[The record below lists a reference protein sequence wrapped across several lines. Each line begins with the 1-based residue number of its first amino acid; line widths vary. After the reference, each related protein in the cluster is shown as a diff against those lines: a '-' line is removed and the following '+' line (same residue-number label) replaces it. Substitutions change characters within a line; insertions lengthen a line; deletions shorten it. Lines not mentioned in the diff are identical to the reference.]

1 MTKQKEKNSLV
12 TRVNG
17 ETTELGIANAFRD
30 HFQQVY
36 SNNDTPAHESLRKS
50 FYEKFDLYFR
60 ENCHDSIA
68 SHYLSWENML
78 EVMEGVKIGKSTA
91 GSIRPEHILYGS
103 EKLVIHLQLLFNGMI
118 QHGCIVNDFLKGT
131 ISPVIKD
138 ACGDA
143 SDTAN
148 YRPITLSNLLSKLFE
163 RAIDLKISPFV
174 ETDNLQFGFKKR
186 TSTSHA
192 LHTLKTTINHFT
204 NKGSNVFVSFLDCSK
219 AFDRISHFGL
229 FIKLIDR
236 SIPLCFLLLIITWHL
251 NMTCRVKWGDA
262 FSNEFPVPL
271 GTKQGGIISPKFFAV
286 YIDDMVKILR
296 KLRVGCHFL
305 NLFVACINFAD
316 DMALLAPSRRALQTM
331 MDNCHD
337 YCSEFCLSFNERK
350 SKVMVFGKSNNDPLM
365 PLYLNGQPIDYVQ
378 EWKYLGTTLGSG
390 ITLKFIAR
398 PDLAS
403 FFRATNSIM
412 SVLPGAHEHVLITLL
427 YSNCVP
433 ILSYA
438 CAVKEY
444 SAADMSNCNVAVN
457 HALRKVFGFTRWE
470 SIRTLREAFGMKSLY
485 EIFKA
490 TQDKFVTNCRA
501 HYNPVITYLTS

>member
-1 MTKQKEKNSLV
+1 
-12 TRVNG
+12 
-17 ETTELGIANAFRD
+17 
-30 HFQQVY
+30 
-36 SNNDTPAHESLRKS
+36 
-50 FYEKFDLYFR
+50 
-60 ENCHDSIA
+60 
-68 SHYLSWENML
+68 
-78 EVMEGVKIGKSTA
+78 
-91 GSIRPEHILYGS
+91 
-103 EKLVIHLQLLFNGMI
+103 
-118 QHGCIVNDFLKGT
+118 
-131 ISPVIKD
+131 
-138 ACGDA
+138 
-143 SDTAN
+143 
-148 YRPITLSNLLSKLFE
+148 
-163 RAIDLKISPFV
+163 
-174 ETDNLQFGFKKR
+174 
-186 TSTSHA
+186 
-192 LHTLKTTINHFT
+192 
-204 NKGSNVFVSFLDCSK
+204 
-219 AFDRISHFGL
+219 
-229 FIKLIDR
+229 
-236 SIPLCFLLLIITWHL
+236 
-251 NMTCRVKWGDA
+251 
-262 FSNEFPVPL
+262 
-271 GTKQGGIISPKFFAV
+271 
-286 YIDDMVKILR
+286 
-296 KLRVGCHFL
+296 
-305 NLFVACINFAD
+305 
-316 DMALLAPSRRALQTM
+316 
-331 MDNCHD
+331 
-337 YCSEFCLSFNERK
+337 
-350 SKVMVFGKSNNDPLM
+350 M